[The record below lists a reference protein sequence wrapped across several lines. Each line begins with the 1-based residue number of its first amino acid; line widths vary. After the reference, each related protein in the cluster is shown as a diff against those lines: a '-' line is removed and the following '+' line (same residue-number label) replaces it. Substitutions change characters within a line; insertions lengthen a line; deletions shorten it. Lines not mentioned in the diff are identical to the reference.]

1 MFGDRRPSF
10 NPGDVEKSI
19 LPHHQSRVPLCR
31 DDLCV
36 ALALYR
42 GDMPSSITDCVRVYG
57 YEARLVDFQKGTKEI
72 EWPVD

>member
-1 MFGDRRPSF
+1 MWRNRFFPTTS
-10 NPGDVEKSI
+10 PGSHFAVTN
-19 LPHHQSRVPLCR
+19 
-31 DDLCV
+31 LCV

-42 GDMPSSITDCVRVYG
+42 ADMPSSITDCVRVYG